1 MDDNKPKIDLNGLSE
16 WQMNRLCHAL
26 LDACKRYYS
35 DPENMRKYE
44 EWKASGLTKNG
55 MKGKRHIKVKCS
67 VRILTL

>member
-16 WQMNRLCHAL
+16 WQMKQLCHAL

-44 EWKASGLTKNG
+44 EWKASWLTMQEWNERQKTHR
-55 MKGKRHIKVKCS
+55 GKEQC
-67 VRILTL
+67 